1 MDKHAKKTDTTSL
14 FPPVVTVLGHVDHG
28 KTTLLDAIRKTSHVK
43 GEVGGI
49 TQKIGASAVVIPH
62 EKKLRKITFLD
73 TPGHEAF
80 GHMRSRGAIV
90 ADIGLLV
97 ISSTDG
103 VMPQT
108 KESIELLKLAA
119 IPFIVVLTKT
129 DLETSNSERVK
140 KQLLKEQVLLEN
152 YGGDVP
158 VIEVSAKTNHN
169 IQALLDLILLV
180 FDMRQSER
188 TSTGKEP
195 FSAVIIESRRDP
207 RVGPRASVVVKS
219 GTVHVRDE
227 ITCERVTGK
236 VKSMITDT
244 GEIVKSATVGDAVE
258 LLGFDDVPPVGGVV
272 TNQANPKT
280 MVKEL
285 PLVTLQRELVYQKAE
300 KQSDLALVL
309 VADTQGS
316 LEAVIHALPKEV
328 KIIAQKTG
336 EVSENDILL
345 AKSTGALLLS
355 FNSRIKPDVAKLA
368 SVERVLAKNYQI
380 IYEMLDEIK
389 DVLEGKKLAGLEQI
403 LGRAKVLA
411 LFPFDKQIVLGVSI
425 LEGRIAKGD
434 SVRLERG
441 DTIVGEA
448 TVASVRSGKNQISK
462 VEKGHEA
469 GILLGT
475 ILDFRV
481 GDMIVSHTY

>member
-1 MDKHAKKTDTTSL
+1 MDTHGKKTDKTAS

-28 KTTLLDAIRKTSHVK
+28 KTTLLDAIRKTSLVLR
-43 GEVGGI
+43 EVGGI
-49 TQKIGASAVVIPH
+49 TQKIGASAIVIPH

-80 GHMRSRGAIV
+80 GNMRSRGAIV
-90 ADIGLLV
+90 ADIGLLI

-108 KESIELLKLAA
+108 KESIELLKQAA
-119 IPFIVVLTKT
+119 IPFIVVLTKI
-129 DLETSNSERVK
+129 DLDTSNPEKVK
-140 KQLLKEQVLLEN
+140 QQLLKEQVLLEG

-180 FDMRQSER
+180 FDMHAE
-188 TSTGKEP
+188 GKAQASSDL

-207 RVGPRASVVVKS
+207 KVGPRASIVVKN
-219 GTVHVRDE
+219 GTVNVRDE
-227 ITCERVTGK
+227 VTCEGVSGK
-236 VKSMITDT
+236 VRSMITDT
-244 GEIVKSATVGDAVE
+244 GEMVKSATVGDAVE
-258 LLGFDDVPPVGGVV
+258 LQGFDDVPPVGGVV
-272 TNQANPKT
+272 TLKSNPKSI
-280 MVKEL
+280 VKEAPIAL
-285 PLVTLQRELVYQKAE
+285 LQKELVYQKAE

-316 LEAVIHALPKEV
+316 LEAIIHSLPKEV

-355 FNSRIKPDVAKLA
+355 FNSRIRPDVANLA
-368 SVERVLAKNYQI
+368 RIEKVLAKNYQI
-380 IYEMLDEIK
+380 IYEMLDEVK

-411 LFPFDKQIVLGVSI
+411 LFPFDKQTVLGVSI

-434 SVRLERG
+434 MIRLERG
-441 DTIVGEA
+441 DVIIGEA
-448 TVASVRSGKNQISK
+448 TIASVRSGKNQISK

-469 GILLGT
+469 GVLLG
-475 ILDFRV
+475 IALDFRV
-481 GDMIVSHTY
+481 GDMIVSHT